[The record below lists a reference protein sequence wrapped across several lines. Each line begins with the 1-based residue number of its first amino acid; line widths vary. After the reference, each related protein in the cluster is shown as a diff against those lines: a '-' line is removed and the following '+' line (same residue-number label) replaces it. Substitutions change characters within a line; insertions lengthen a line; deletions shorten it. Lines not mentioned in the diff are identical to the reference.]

1 MDADEIRTLLGDN
14 IFERA
19 KKYRK
24 RIQQSTCT
32 VNADGVRHIS
42 AMVQGSG
49 GSYYY
54 TQAWLREN
62 GSFVSASCSCPYNQN
77 GEGTYCKHIG
87 ALLLDDAEKNAPAP
101 AAKPDAIPGVVR
113 GTAGLGTE
121 PSRRDSYASGL
132 EMLFGKKWHGEA
144 PVSDHE
150 ARRLLDTY
158 KEAALEDLGGGE
170 MPQRTGF
177 VRLEPELTLLPGELP
192 WLRLRIS
199 ADGGR
204 QYVVKSIPDLLRAV
218 EKHGFI
224 SYGKALEFQHSWE
237 AFSPEAQQLLRL
249 LRRQLSAKEGAEAA
263 LRSYGN
269 APRSGPAGGIP
280 LNGEIFDGLVAL
292 YAPTGNLGGYTLK
305 TGIPAL
311 TMRVEKRRGGV
322 EVSVTP
328 ALGWK
333 TGLDNDYLYSEDTIW
348 QLDRAES
355 ARMRPA
361 LEALCGK
368 SLFFTTGDATAFCSY
383 VLPELGSR
391 VTIEDP
397 ERLLLNQIPLEPVV
411 QFYLDAP
418 TRETVRAHLEFLYGE
433 DRVTPEEPGPA
444 GLLRDARAE
453 QRAGR
458 LLGRYLE
465 PGPDTM
471 GNGLAAHYD
480 AYEEDEVYRFLDEGV
495 PALLAEGEVYL
506 TDAFRSMQAAPPKIS
521 VGVSVHGSV
530 LDLEV
535 DTGEFPV
542 GELKALLKSLHQKKR
557 YHRLRD
563 GRLLRLDDSMAVLDE
578 LNETLDLSGAKVGQA
593 HARLPLYRAP
603 SLDWALSGQNGIRF
617 NRDDAFRQLS
627 RSFHAVKD
635 SEYTPPASLQKVLR
649 KYQRDGYRWLRTLDG
664 YGMGGILAD
673 DMGLGKTV
681 QVLSYLLALREQ
693 GGNPLPSLIVCPA
706 SLVLNWAEE
715 CQKFTPELNCVVVDG
730 DAAHRAQ
737 LAEQWDGADV
747 VVTSYDLL
755 RRDETLYE
763 NQKFYAC
770 ILDEAQAIKN
780 HTTQK
785 YKAVCGVNSR
795 VRFALT
801 GTPVENRLGE
811 LWSIFSFLMPGYL
824 PPYKSF
830 CSRFEK
836 PITQENDP
844 AAVRRLNQ
852 LTGPFILRRMKS
864 EVLKELPPK
873 TENVYRIELEEEQRK
888 AAQVAALEQKKK
900 ELLEKLKELEKQ
912 IAEAKAKK
920 NDVMAT
926 KNLLD
931 QRNQLLLEQIDDTQ
945 NQIDDAA
952 AQIARYELLEE
963 EQYTLFCQQV
973 REEEERGSLSY
984 LSVLFKATSMADLLN
999 RMEFVNEVAEYN
1011 KRIIS
1016 ALQETRENIKA
1027 EKAEME
1033 AKETQLSEQQDELQ
1047 GKLDETTK
1055 LMNEY
1060 AADQKALEQLH
1071 DAEAKAADEIDAQ
1084 LEQLIADSDVV
1095 PSNEGFI
1102 WPVSTSKKISSP
1114 VGSRVAPGGFG
1125 STNHKGVDI
1134 CNVSYTSSVYAVKSG
1149 KVILTNTSGW
1159 GGGYGNY
1166 VVIDHGGGLTTLYA
1180 HLSVVKVSQGQTVSQ
1195 GTVIGVTGNTGAST
1209 GPHLHY
1215 EVRTTTVV
1223 NGVSKIVYQ
1232 NPLNYLAGY
1241 IKAW

>member
-1 MDADEIRTLLGDN
+1 MDREEIRYLLGST
-14 IFERA
+14 IYARA
-19 KKYRK
+19 KAYENRV
-24 RIQQSTCT
+24 QDLECETAE
-32 VNADGVRHIS
+32 NGVRHLS
-42 AMVQGSG
+42 ANVRGSG
-49 GSYYY
+49 RNLYR
-54 TQAWLREN
+54 TQAWLRQN
-62 GSFVSASCSCPYNQN
+62 GSFVSASCTCPFNEN
-77 GEGTYCKHIG
+77 GEGPCCKHIG
-87 ALLLDDAEKNAPAP
+87 ALLLHEVDEPEEKMEP
-101 AAKPDAIPGVVR
+101 KPEKKALLDIPGVQR
-113 GTAGLGTE
+113 GTEFAKE
-121 PSRRDSYASGL
+121 AAARKDSYVSGL
-132 EMLFGKKWHGEA
+132 EMLFGRKWRGDE
-144 PVSDHE
+144 PVSDVQAQE
-150 ARRLLDTY
+150 LLRAYQED
-158 KEAALEDLGGGE
+158 ALAEVESLTASDGQ
-170 MPQRTGF
+170 QRGF
-177 VRLEPELTLLPGELP
+177 AELEPELILDYSGQPPL
-192 WLRLRIS
+192 LRLRIS
-199 ADGGR
+199 DGGR
-204 QYVVKSIPDLLRAV
+204 QYVVKSIPELLTAI
-218 EKHGFI
+218 EKERSV
-224 SYGKALEFQHSWE
+224 SYGKTL
-237 AFSPEAQQLLRL
+237 AFVHRWDAFTSEAQKILTL
-249 LRRQLSAKEGAEAA
+249 LRRQQDTVKSVEAA
-263 LRSYGN
+263 TGRPTRSIAN
-269 APRSGPAGGIP
+269 GPAGSVP
-280 LNGEIFDGLVAL
+280 LSGELLDELVVL
-292 YAPTGNLGGYTLK
+292 YEPRGEVGGYALRK
-305 TGIPAL
+305 GLPAL
-311 TMRVEKRRGGV
+311 TLRVEKKRGGV
-322 EVSVTP
+322 HIVVEPSLYT
-328 ALGWK
+328 LQ
-333 TGLDNDYLYSEDTIW
+333 GLDYSYLYNEDTIW
-348 QLDRAES
+348 KLERAEA
-355 ARMRPA
+355 ARLLPA
-361 LEALCGK
+361 LNALCG
-368 SLFFTTGDATAFCSY
+368 SGLFFTSKDAVSFCSF
-383 VLPELGSR
+383 VLPELGR
-391 VTIEDP
+391 KITIDDP
-397 ERLLLNQIPLEPVV
+397 DRLLLNQIPLEPVV

-542 GELKALLKSLHQKKR
+542 GELKALLRSLHQKKR

-563 GRLLRLDDSMAVLDE
+563 GRLLRLDDSMEVLDE
-578 LNETLDLSGAKVGQA
+578 LNETLELSGAKLGQT

-715 CQKFTPELNCVVVDG
+715 CRKFTPELNCVVVDG

-888 AAQVAALEQKKK
+888 LYLAAVVDAR
-900 ELLEKLKELEKQ
+900 EKLR
-912 IAEAKAKK
+912 AAKPEDK
-920 NDVMAT
+920 MAVFAV
-926 KNLLD
+926 LMRL
-931 QRNQLLLEQIDDTQ
+931 
-945 NQIDDAA
+945 
-952 AQIARYELLEE
+952 
-963 EQYTLFCQQV
+963 
-973 REEEERGSLSY
+973 REICCDPR
-984 LSVLFKATSMADLLN
+984 
-999 RMEFVNEVAEYN
+999 
-1011 KRIIS
+1011 
-1016 ALQETRENIKA
+1016 
-1027 EKAEME
+1027 
-1033 AKETQLSEQQDELQ
+1033 
-1047 GKLDETTK
+1047 
-1055 LMNEY
+1055 
-1060 AADQKALEQLH
+1060 
-1071 DAEAKAADEIDAQ
+1071 
-1084 LEQLIADSDVV
+1084 LIADNWTGGSAKLDACIELVTSAV
-1095 PSNEGFI
+1095 EGGHRILLFSQFTSMLELLAKRLDAEG
-1102 WPVSTSKKISSP
+1102 VSHFTLQ
-1114 VGSRVAPGGFG
+1114 G
-1125 STNHKGVDI
+1125 STPKPVRAELVRRFNGGEASVFLISLRAGGTGLNLTAADI
-1134 CNVSYTSSVYAVKSG
+1134 VIHYDPWWNVAAQNQATDRAYRIGQQNPVQVYKLIAQDTIEEKIVELQQAKQD
-1149 KVILTNTSGW
+1149 LAET
-1159 GGGYGNY
+1159 
-1166 VVIDHGGGLTTLYA
+1166 
-1180 HLSVVKVSQGQTVSQ
+1180 
-1195 GTVIGVTGNTGAST
+1195 VTGSADGAILRMK
-1209 GPHLHY
+1209 PEEL
-1215 EVRTTTVV
+1215 
-1223 NGVSKIVYQ
+1223 
-1232 NPLNYLAGY
+1232 LNLLEGTE
-1241 IKAW
+1241 

>member
-1 MDADEIRTLLGDN
+1 MDMEEIRYLLGGTV
-14 IFERA
+14 FARA
-19 KKYRK
+19 KAYTD
-24 RIQQSTCT
+24 RIQDLNCE
-32 VNADGVRHIS
+32 VAGNGVRHLS
-42 AMVQGSG
+42 ADVRG
-49 GSYYY
+49 GGRSLYQ
-54 TQAWLREN
+54 TQVWLREN
-62 GSFVSASCSCPYNQN
+62 GSFVSASCSCPYNEN
-77 GEGTYCKHIG
+77 GEGPCCKHIG
-87 ALLLDDAEKNAPAP
+87 ALLMWDSESQGLSGRAPQKPAESPES
-101 AAKPDAIPGVVR
+101 IPGVVR
-113 GTAGLGTE
+113 GTANLQTPQPEE
-121 PSRRDSYASGL
+121 PPRRDSYASSL
-132 EMLFGKKWHGEA
+132 EMLFGKKWRGEE
-144 PVSDHE
+144 PESDYE
-150 ARRLLDTY
+150 ARRLLRAY
-158 KEAALEDLGGGE
+158 QEGALAEVDGV
-170 MPQRTGF
+170 TGHAEL
-177 VRLEPELTLLPGELP
+177 RPHSAELEPELTLLPGELP

-237 AFSPEAQQLLRL
+237 AFAPEAQQLLRL

-480 AYEEDEVYRFLDEGV
+480 AYEEDEVYRFLDEGI

-563 GRLLRLDDSMAVLDE
+563 GRLLRLDDSLEVLDE
-578 LNETLDLSGAKVGQA
+578 LNETLELSGAKLGQA

-681 QVLSYLLALREQ
+681 QVLSYLLAMKES
-693 GGNPLPSLIVCPA
+693 G
-706 SLVLNWAEE
+706 
-715 CQKFTPELNCVVVDG
+715 TPDFKAL
-730 DAAHRAQ
+730 
-737 LAEQWDGADV
+737 
-747 VVTSYDLL
+747 TSYL
-755 RRDETLYE
+755 
-763 NQKFYAC
+763 
-770 ILDEAQAIKN
+770 
-780 HTTQK
+780 
-785 YKAVCGVNSR
+785 
-795 VRFALT
+795 ALT
-801 GTPVENRLGE
+801 GGKKEILEAIRENQREKFAQTPPDLMDIRRFYEARLAERTQKKDGVAGHYDRYARLRIMTDSGASYEELLAAYEEMGAGNGYKEFLLKSIKDGQIDGRQVTREDLMELEGRRVDRIGEKHLTRIDLIHQVQDQEGSYEEIYGRYMAQVEQDDPG
-811 LWSIFSFLMPGYL
+811 LWKTIKNTIG
-824 PPYKSF
+824 KE
-830 CSRFEK
+830 SRFERTMNK
-836 PITQENDP
+836 KDSGADELIAYEKMRAEEVGLKHADRLRVLLGLSDGAEDFMDAGLLQDPIVKEAKRKDYLEKSKRFKKMDQEGDLSFKDFAKQLRERQGSVLRAEILNYEKGRKQEYE
-844 AAVRRLNQ
+844 ARLAEIEKAEQ
-852 LTGPFILRRMKS
+852 EIQRMR
-864 EVLKELPPK
+864 EELKEQTAKCHALTNAITNIKGNP
-873 TENVYRIELEEEQRK
+873 ESVWRELERFEETVIFLDEHK
-888 AAQVAALEQKKK
+888 DPE
-900 ELLEKLKELEKQ
+900 
-912 IAEAKAKK
+912 AEARRTEQETEKARSQ
-920 NDVMAT
+920 A
-926 KNLLD
+926 D
-931 QRNQLLLEQIDDTQ
+931 QAIWQIDE
-945 NQIDDAA
+945 IRAK
-952 AQIARYELLEE
+952 
-963 EQYTLFCQQV
+963 
-973 REEEERGSLSY
+973 REEE
-984 LSVLFKATSMADLLN
+984 
-999 RMEFVNEVAEYN
+999 
-1011 KRIIS
+1011 
-1016 ALQETRENIKA
+1016 
-1027 EKAEME
+1027 
-1033 AKETQLSEQQDELQ
+1033 
-1047 GKLDETTK
+1047 
-1055 LMNEY
+1055 
-1060 AADQKALEQLH
+1060 
-1071 DAEAKAADEIDAQ
+1071 
-1084 LEQLIADSDVV
+1084 
-1095 PSNEGFI
+1095 
-1102 WPVSTSKKISSP
+1102 
-1114 VGSRVAPGGFG
+1114 
-1125 STNHKGVDI
+1125 
-1134 CNVSYTSSVYAVKSG
+1134 
-1149 KVILTNTSGW
+1149 
-1159 GGGYGNY
+1159 
-1166 VVIDHGGGLTTLYA
+1166 
-1180 HLSVVKVSQGQTVSQ
+1180 
-1195 GTVIGVTGNTGAST
+1195 
-1209 GPHLHY
+1209 
-1215 EVRTTTVV
+1215 
-1223 NGVSKIVYQ
+1223 
-1232 NPLNYLAGY
+1232 
-1241 IKAW
+1241 

>member
-1 MDADEIRTLLGDN
+1 MDMEEIRYLLGGTV
-14 IFERA
+14 FARA
-19 KKYRK
+19 KAYTD
-24 RIQQSTCT
+24 RIQDLNCE
-32 VNADGVRHIS
+32 VAGNGVRHLS
-42 AMVQGSG
+42 ADVRG
-49 GSYYY
+49 GGRSLYQ
-54 TQAWLREN
+54 TQVWLREN
-62 GSFVSASCSCPYNQN
+62 GSFVSASCSCPYNEN
-77 GEGTYCKHIG
+77 GEGPCCKHIG
-87 ALLLDDAEKNAPAP
+87 ALLMWDSESQGLSGRAPQ
-101 AAKPDAIPGVVR
+101 KPSESPESIPGVVR
-113 GTAGLGTE
+113 GTANLQTPQPEE
-121 PSRRDSYASGL
+121 PPRRDSYASSL
-132 EMLFGKKWHGEA
+132 EMLFGKKWRGEE
-144 PVSDHE
+144 PESDYE
-150 ARRLLDTY
+150 ARRLLRAY
-158 KEAALEDLGGGE
+158 QEGALAEVDGV
-170 MPQRTGF
+170 TGHAEL
-177 VRLEPELTLLPGELP
+177 RPHSAELEPELTLLPGELP

-224 SYGKALEFQHSWE
+224 SYGKALEFRHSWE
-237 AFSPEAQQLLRL
+237 AFAPEAQQLLRL

-480 AYEEDEVYRFLDEGV
+480 AYEEDEVYRFLDEGI
-495 PALLAEGEVYL
+495 PAL
-506 TDAFRSMQAAPPKIS
+506 
-521 VGVSVHGSV
+521 
-530 LDLEV
+530 
-535 DTGEFPV
+535 
-542 GELKALLKSLHQKKR
+542 
-557 YHRLRD
+557 
-563 GRLLRLDDSMAVLDE
+563 
-578 LNETLDLSGAKVGQA
+578 
-593 HARLPLYRAP
+593 
-603 SLDWALSGQNGIRF
+603 
-617 NRDDAFRQLS
+617 
-627 RSFHAVKD
+627 
-635 SEYTPPASLQKVLR
+635 
-649 KYQRDGYRWLRTLDG
+649 
-664 YGMGGILAD
+664 
-673 DMGLGKTV
+673 
-681 QVLSYLLALREQ
+681 
-693 GGNPLPSLIVCPA
+693 
-706 SLVLNWAEE
+706 
-715 CQKFTPELNCVVVDG
+715 
-730 DAAHRAQ
+730 

-888 AAQVAALEQKKK
+888 LYLAAVVDAR
-900 ELLEKLKELEKQ
+900 EKLR
-912 IAEAKAKK
+912 AAKPEDK
-920 NDVMAT
+920 MAVFAV
-926 KNLLD
+926 LMRL
-931 QRNQLLLEQIDDTQ
+931 
-945 NQIDDAA
+945 
-952 AQIARYELLEE
+952 
-963 EQYTLFCQQV
+963 
-973 REEEERGSLSY
+973 REICCDPR
-984 LSVLFKATSMADLLN
+984 
-999 RMEFVNEVAEYN
+999 
-1011 KRIIS
+1011 
-1016 ALQETRENIKA
+1016 
-1027 EKAEME
+1027 
-1033 AKETQLSEQQDELQ
+1033 
-1047 GKLDETTK
+1047 
-1055 LMNEY
+1055 
-1060 AADQKALEQLH
+1060 
-1071 DAEAKAADEIDAQ
+1071 
-1084 LEQLIADSDVV
+1084 LIADNWTGGSAKLDACIELVTSAV
-1095 PSNEGFI
+1095 ESGHRILLFSQFTSMLELLAKRLDAEG
-1102 WPVSTSKKISSP
+1102 VSHFTLQ
-1114 VGSRVAPGGFG
+1114 G
-1125 STNHKGVDI
+1125 STPKPVRAELVRRFNGGEASVFLISLRAGGTGLNLTAADI
-1134 CNVSYTSSVYAVKSG
+1134 VIHYDPWWNVAAQNQATDRAYRIGQQNPVQVYKLIAQDTIEEKIVELQQAKQD
-1149 KVILTNTSGW
+1149 LAET
-1159 GGGYGNY
+1159 
-1166 VVIDHGGGLTTLYA
+1166 
-1180 HLSVVKVSQGQTVSQ
+1180 
-1195 GTVIGVTGNTGAST
+1195 VTGSADGAILRMK
-1209 GPHLHY
+1209 PEEL
-1215 EVRTTTVV
+1215 
-1223 NGVSKIVYQ
+1223 
-1232 NPLNYLAGY
+1232 LNLLEGTE
-1241 IKAW
+1241 